1 MNYSRRNVLRLSA
14 LPALSALAACG
25 AGLKTDQSGDP
36 NRAVV
41 DTSLMTGSLS
51 CDNASVPLSDAAN
64 RLSTLA
70 DFETSGQCAMI
81 KDSFEGPF
89 FFCTNPNSSEVAKGK
104 EGVPLIVALRAV
116 DAATCKPL
124 NDAVIDIWHCD
135 AMGLY
140 SGYDLGVDEPI
151 KSGRHAEP
159 QNTQRACRGA
169 LRTDKDGIA
178 EFRTIYPGYYIERAT
193 HIHLKA
199 HIGNRAFLTNQAYMP
214 EEVNDATYRLAPYNA
229 TRKAKR
235 LLNSDEKWSVPTM
248 KVLERNQIRIAVLNL
263 AFTVKL

>member
-70 DFETSGQCAMI
+70 DFETSGQCSMI

-104 EGVPLIVALRAV
+104 KGVPLIVALRAV

-135 AMGLY
+135 AMGHY
-140 SGYDLGVDEPI
+140 SGYDLGWMSRSSADVTQNRRTP
-151 KSGRHAEP
+151 SAHAV
-159 QNTQRACRGA
+159 AHCA
-169 LRTDKDGIA
+169 RTKTASLNFARFIPD
-178 EFRTIYPGYYIERAT
+178 YYIERAT

-199 HIGNRAFLTNQAYMP
+199 HIGNRSF
-214 EEVNDATYRLAPYNA
+214 
-229 TRKAKR
+229 
-235 LLNSDEKWSVPTM
+235 SD
-248 KVLERNQIRIAVLNL
+248 
-263 AFTVKL
+263 